1 MHALKISL
9 TFVQIFGWKTYKHF
23 GGGWWNV
30 FGGGLK
36 YFLGR
41 GEIFSGSGGIFFGE
55 RWNIFWGVVEY
66 FDWQFYR
73 KCGAEGLSD
82 QVEVQRRG
90 RWWAGNGS
98 GTTPANVEQLG
109 GCPLPSLIRSR
120 VCECCC
126 CCSCTSSTKQ
136 QSTLHRVQTVPDS

>member
-1 MHALKISL
+1 M
-9 TFVQIFGWKTYKHF
+9 
-23 GGGWWNV
+23 
-30 FGGGLK
+30 
-36 YFLGR
+36 
-41 GEIFSGSGGIFFGE
+41 
-55 RWNIFWGVVEY
+55 VEY

-109 GCPLPSLIRSR
+109 GCPLPPLSAAECASAAAAAPVPAARNSRALCTASRRCQIASWTLKLAHAWVLGGVRLKYGLGMVPRGGGEGGGGNWDRLIELLMDMALGSR
-120 VCECCC
+120 CRWV
-126 CCSCTSSTKQ
+126 
-136 QSTLHRVQTVPDS
+136 L